1 MATATATSSSMMPRA
16 LACGAVHRPGPR
28 AVPARPARRAP
39 VPASSGRVDRAT
51 RGRFVPRASNDDGD
65 GFLPNSLG
73 TVGAALELRSR
84 LQDVDLERREKRG
97 GRDGDGWE
105 EMEGSWVRV
114 PPGRAWGA
122 VHFIG
127 GAVLGSYP
135 HIAYD
140 AFLSALCDGAGV
152 AVVATPYELG
162 TDHGAISAKCQRDFA
177 RAWSALCARENLPRD
192 SAPVFAAGHSLGC
205 KLLLLAACVAGP
217 SDAES
222 KGDTTLVR
230 DPAARAGHLFIA
242 FNNATAADSVRL
254 LEKFA
259 RELLER
265 RAERASGGDA
275 RMNDAFEGFTRNLP
289 SLTALAEKAAR
300 AAGMDFTPGPD
311 ETLERAKRGFES
323 PRVRLVRFADDDLD
337 QNAELER
344 TLRRRFELVAP
355 AGDARVSVAEL
366 PGTHLSPVFF
376 KFDVAGLSPAFAKL
390 GGVKVGDEA
399 QVERLARDGV
409 AFLTGKSA

>member
-140 AFLSALCDGAGV
+140 AFLSRLCDDAGV

-399 QVERLARDGV
+399 QVERLAREGG
-409 AFLTGKSA
+409 AFLTGKNS